1 MMVGRKIG
9 HTLMSGGKKTDDFF
23 ERAFS
28 LVTTPKIRCSCV
40 KCQNLRCFDKVICQN
55 LRCFDK
61 VILMKHLL
69 KSGFTVDYET
79 WVFHSEKYT
88 VVVVEESANDWAGAD
103 RMDEMAEAI
112 LSAFDMD
119 TKDPPTLE
127 LEEFFKVLKASEGGA
142 ITWTHESDHARF
154 CDPTHGY

>member
-40 KCQNLRCFDKVICQN
+40 KYQN

-103 RMDEMAEAI
+103 RMDEMVEAI
-112 LSAFDMD
+112 RSTFDMD

-127 LEEFFKVLKASEGGA
+127 VEEFFKVLKASEGGA
-142 ITWTHESDHARF
+142 ITWTHESDHAHF